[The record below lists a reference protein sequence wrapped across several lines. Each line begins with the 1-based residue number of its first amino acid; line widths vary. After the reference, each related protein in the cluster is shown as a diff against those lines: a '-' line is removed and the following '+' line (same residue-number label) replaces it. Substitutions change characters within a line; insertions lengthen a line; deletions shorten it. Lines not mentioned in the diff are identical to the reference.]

1 MQYDDLLAELRS
13 ALDAGRVEEADV
25 RRVLARADR
34 AHRPGPAGVLRAA
47 GAIVFLLGLGLLF
60 GLGYADYP
68 YAVQLVG
75 PFLFPAAAL
84 GTAIGIH
91 RRGGKQWEVELAGMV
106 GYVALG
112 LAYLA
117 AGAAADAGSGY
128 GLVAAATAVAVVG
141 AMHAA
146 VRLVRLTS
154 WGLSA
159 SLVAFTAFAS
169 DVAGFLHEGTAAW
182 LVAGQFAL
190 ALAVGLL
197 LLRRNRDVAANALRT
212 AALLA
217 PMACVFGIGDAG
229 FGSFGLWHL
238 ALTATVAATLLA
250 AAALDL
256 PGLMWIGAADG
267 LFWISAVAAAAG
279 QSAGWAVAVM
289 LAGAGLVGLA
299 VLVARLR
306 PSMPAAGSR
315 L

>member
-1 MQYDDLLAELRS
+1 MQYDDLLAELRG
-13 ALDAGRVEEADV
+13 ALADGRVQEADV
-25 RRVLARADR
+25 RRLLARADR
-34 AHRPGPAGVLRAA
+34 SQRPEVVGVLRAA
-47 GAIVFLLGLGLLF
+47 GAIVVLLGAGLLF
-60 GLGYADYP
+60 GLGYDGYA

-84 GTAIGIH
+84 GGAVWMH
-91 RRGGKQWEVELAGMV
+91 RHGAKRWEVELAGIV

-117 AGAAADAGSGY
+117 AGGAADAGSRY
-128 GLVAAATAVAVVG
+128 GLLAAASATAVVG
-141 AMHAA
+141 ALHAA
-146 VRLVRLTS
+146 VRIVRLTS

-159 SLVAFTAFAS
+159 SLIAFTAFAS
-169 DVAGFLHEGTAAW
+169 DIAGFLNEDTAAW
-182 LVAGQFAL
+182 LVAGQFAV
-190 ALAVGLL
+190 ALAAGIL
-197 LLRRNRDVAANALRT
+197 LLRRDREVAANALRT

-217 PMACVFGIGDAG
+217 PVACAFGIGDAG

-238 ALTATVAATLLA
+238 ALTAVVAATLLA

-267 LFWISAVAAAAG
+267 LFWICTVAAAAG
-279 QSAGWAVAVM
+279 QSVGWGVAVM
-289 LAGAGLVGLA
+289 LAGVALVGLA

-306 PSMPAAGSR
+306 PSMAAGTAR

>member
-13 ALDAGRVEEADV
+13 ALDAGRVGEADV

-84 GTAIGIH
+84 GAAIGIH

-169 DVAGFLHEGTAAW
+169 DVAGFLHEDTAAW

-217 PMACVFGIGDAG
+217 PMACAFGIGDAG
-229 FGSFGLWHL
+229 FGSFGPWHL

-306 PSMPAAGSR
+306 PSMPTAGSR

>member
-1 MQYDDLLAELRS
+1 MQYGDLLAELRS
-13 ALDAGRVEEADV
+13 ALDAGRVEESDV
-25 RRVLARADR
+25 RRLLARADR
-34 AHRPGPAGVLRAA
+34 AHRPGPAGVLRAS
-47 GAIVFLLGLGLLF
+47 GAIVFVLGLGLLF
-60 GLGYADYP
+60 GLGYDDYP

-84 GTAIGIH
+84 GTAIGVH
-91 RRGGKQWEVELAGMV
+91 RRGSSQWEVELAGMV

-112 LAYLA
+112 LAYLT
-117 AGAAADAGSGY
+117 AGAAADAGSGF
-128 GLVAAATAVAVVG
+128 GLVAAASAVAVVA

-159 SLVAFTAFAS
+159 SLIAFTAFAS
-169 DVAGFLHEGTAAW
+169 DLAGFLHEGTAAW

-190 ALAVGLL
+190 ALAVGLIML
-197 LLRRNRDVAANALRT
+197 GRDREVAANALRT

-217 PMACVFGIGDAG
+217 PVACAFGIGDAG

-267 LFWISAVAAAAG
+267 LFWIAAVAAAAG
-279 QSAGWAVAVM
+279 ESAGWAAAVM
-289 LAGAGLVGLA
+289 LAGVGLVGLA
-299 VLVARLR
+299 ALVARLR

>member
-25 RRVLARADR
+25 RRVLARSDR

-60 GLGYADYP
+60 GLGYDDYP

-75 PFLFPAAAL
+75 PFVFPAAAL
-84 GTAIGIH
+84 GSAIGIH
-91 RRGGKQWEVELAGMV
+91 RRGGKQWEVQLAGMV

-128 GLVAAATAVAVVG
+128 GLIAAAT
-141 AMHAA
+141 
-146 VRLVRLTS
+146 
-154 WGLSA
+154 
-159 SLVAFTAFAS
+159 
-169 DVAGFLHEGTAAW
+169 
-182 LVAGQFAL
+182 

-197 LLRRNRDVAANALRT
+197 LLRRNRDVAANELRT

-217 PMACVFGIGDAG
+217 PMACAFGIGDAR

-289 LAGAGLVGLA
+289 
-299 VLVARLR
+299 
-306 PSMPAAGSR
+306 
-315 L
+315 